1 MFRHFRSLFP
11 NPSLGGFFLLGAN
24 ITTSSLRT
32 QQPCGAGAWR
42 YQIVPASSRA
52 RRRGGPSESRGRSRG
67 IAPPSRG
74 QTIKSQSVRNMAVW
88 AIYTTLAAH
97 TNHATISAQP
107 SSMRPRHHSGFTLIE
122 LLVVI
127 AIIGV
132 LTTIAVVALA
142 AARAKARDTK
152 RVADTHSIFL
162 ALELYNDDNGGYPT
176 AVTPIELGAD
186 SQRGLCDGG
195 LKNACTGGEVIFQ
208 GLVPAA
214 PRPVDGECTADENK
228 K

>member
-1 MFRHFRSLFP
+1 
-11 NPSLGGFFLLGAN
+11 
-24 ITTSSLRT
+24 
-32 QQPCGAGAWR
+32 
-42 YQIVPASSRA
+42 
-52 RRRGGPSESRGRSRG
+52 
-67 IAPPSRG
+67 
-74 QTIKSQSVRNMAVW
+74 
-88 AIYTTLAAH
+88 
-97 TNHATISAQP
+97 
-107 SSMRPRHHSGFTLIE
+107 MRPRHHSGFTLIE

-142 AARAKARDTK
+142 DARAKARDTK

-186 SQRGLCDGG
+186 SQRVLCDGG
-195 LKNACTGGEVIFQ
+195 LKNACTGGELIFQ

-214 PRPVDGECTADENK
+214 PRPVDGDCTADENK
-228 K
+228 YMYSTPPGEEFQVTFCLGAKVNDLAAGTHFLTTSGVK